1 MFVHIL
7 HIDVEVLRGL
17 AEPLRVPII
26 GPGAPHHNQVIAKL
40 HRGVID
46 LAVGAQHL
54 ATRGL
59 CADVM
64 RVVLA
69 EHQLITGDVMLTK
82 LREVFGRRIKLPTAT
97 VDDILAL
104 LRAQE
109 VVPKPRKPSDVLV
122 RDPDDRWIL
131 ASATAGRA
139 DVLVTGDR
147 DLLDVADKAPL
158 SILDPRGFW
167 NLLSKS

>member
-1 MFVHIL
+1 MRVFL
-7 HIDVEVLRGL
+7 DTNVLV
-17 AEPLRVPII
+17 A
-26 GPGAPHHNQVIAKL
+26 AF
-40 HRGVID
+40 
-46 LAVGAQHL
+46 

-59 CADVM
+59 CADVT

-69 EHQLITGDVMLTK
+69 EHVLITGEVVLTE
-82 LREVFGRRIKLPTAT
+82 LREVLSRRIKLPVAT
-97 VDDILAL
+97 IGDILAL
-104 LRAQE
+104 LRDQE
-109 VVPKPRKPSDVLV
+109 VVPKPRKPSDVPV

-158 SILDPRGFW
+158 PILDPRGFW
-167 NLLSKS
+167 NLLSKR